1 MLNFLVGLLLT
12 IGTLYDSLSKV
23 IDGFAKQI
31 ADDVD
36 IKNNSKIG
44 QSSKTKLQYE
54 LRRRR
59 RRKTKKQH
67 TYETCMLPI
76 LLITIRIGIE
86 VSPKHP
92 LSRLNS

>member
-59 RRKTKKQH
+59 KTKKQH